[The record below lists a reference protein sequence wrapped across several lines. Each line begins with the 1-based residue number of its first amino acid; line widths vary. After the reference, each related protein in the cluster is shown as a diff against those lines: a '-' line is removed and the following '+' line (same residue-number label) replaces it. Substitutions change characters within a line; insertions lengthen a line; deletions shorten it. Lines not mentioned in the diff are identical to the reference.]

1 MMEGHGRKI
10 EMLRPKLCR
19 CEFRQI
25 SLKAVMYG
33 DLADQTEPKADNP
46 REAQSIQERMKPC
59 SEGGLARLLDFRE
72 GFRNEWAEATC

>member
-1 MMEGHGRKI
+1 
-10 EMLRPKLCR
+10 
-19 CEFRQI
+19 
-25 SLKAVMYG
+25 MYG